1 MELATEKRREKLL
14 KLIKERQKNEA
25 MYMAKY
31 VEQQLKDDL
40 LKLPFLTEEKVNNIM
55 SVILTMSYEQKKDIV
70 PAVKI
75 LKKNLM
81 IWPNKV

>member
-1 MELATEKRREKLL
+1 
-14 KLIKERQKNEA
+14 

-40 LKLPFLTEEKVNNIM
+40 LKLPFLTKKVNDIM
-55 SVILTMSYEQKKDIV
+55 SVSLTMSYEQKKDIV

-75 LKKNLM
+75 LRRK
-81 IWPNKV
+81 I